1 MVAFTIMSSLTAIAF
16 SGNTAL
22 SLLAVSRFGV
32 GFGIGGCYP
41 LSAAKSAESDI
52 TFTVA
57 QKNVVVGLNLLFQV
71 FSFLLLY
78 L

>member
-1 MVAFTIMSSLTAIAF
+1 MKPIIISSLTAIAF

-41 LSAAKSAESDI
+41 LSAAKSAESDT
-52 TFTVA
+52 TFTLTER
-57 QKNVVVGLNLLFQV
+57 NVVVGLNLLFQV
-71 FSFLLLY
+71 YLY
-78 L
+78 